1 MQDSLVVDA
10 AMPISKEVVL
20 VSDTTLSNLYVRAS
34 LIALVLN
41 ISQVFPVAQAD
52 QPAIGD
58 AQDVKVPEAYDLK
71 ALGEQSR
78 QSGLPIILVFS
89 DDNCSYCERLEEDV
103 LRPMIF
109 TGELKNHAL
118 LRKYKI
124 DRLVTIRDFDGQS
137 RDAERLSTSR
147 HVDVTPTVQIV
158 DACGREIV
166 PAIVGYQTPDF
177 YPAYLMKAIEVSQQI
192 LRECK

>member
-1 MQDSLVVDA
+1 
-10 AMPISKEVVL
+10 
-20 VSDTTLSNLYVRAS
+20 VSDKPLSIILGRAS
-34 LIALVLN
+34 LTALVLTV
-41 ISQVFPVAQAD
+41 SLVFAAARAGQTATTV
-52 QPAIGD
+52 IGD
-58 AQDVKVPEAYDLK
+58 AQEVEVPEAYDLK

-89 DDNCSYCERLEEDV
+89 AENCDYCERLEEDV

-124 DRLVTIRDFDGQS
+124 DRLTTIRDFDGES
-137 RDAERLSTSR
+137 RDAGRFSMSR

-158 DACGREIV
+158 DASGKEIV

-177 YPAYLMKAIEVSQQI
+177 YPAYLMKAIEASQQI
-192 LRECK
+192 LRERK